1 MTHGD
6 GPRRDFEIALADMA
20 RDLLAQETL
29 QDTLESIAS
38 YAVQL
43 VDGCEHAGILTVQ
56 RGNQVT
62 TAAATSDLVRAS
74 DSAQHELG
82 EGPCFD
88 TLQDQQPVHR
98 IADMTT
104 HGSQWPRFAPRA
116 HDLGIGSM
124 LGLLLY
130 TNHEELGAL
139 NVYSTERNVFTER
152 SERVGWL
159 LASHAAVLYS
169 AARTHSQLETAVAS
183 RRDIGE
189 AVGLVMATYQLG
201 EDQALKLLKKVS
213 QDRHMKLR
221 ELARAINAGEL
232 PLS

>member
-1 MTHGD
+1 MTDED

-20 RDLLAQETL
+20 RDLLTQETL
-29 QDTLESIAS
+29 QATLDSIVA

-43 VDGCEHAGILTVQ
+43 VDGCDHAGILTLQ
-56 RGNQVT
+56 RGDQVT
-62 TAAATSDLVRAS
+62 TAAASSDLVRAS
-74 DSAQHELG
+74 DRAQHELG

-88 TLQDQQPVHR
+88 TLQDHQPIHR
-98 IADMTT
+98 ITDMST
-104 HGSQWPRFAPRA
+104 HRNQWPHFAPHA
-116 HDLGIGSM
+116 DELGIGSM

-189 AVGLVMATYQLG
+189 ALGLVMATYQLG
-201 EDQALKLLKKVS
+201 EDQALQLLKKVS

-221 ELARAINAGEL
+221 ELARAINDGEL